1 MGLKD
6 LFKASKPPART
17 APLLQAPRLD
27 KPATETP
34 LLPGAAPSEP
44 AETAEPQAVA
54 PAEVQPSAEPPLP
67 LEVVSVAA
75 SAPSPGFLFF
85 PDENEMLAER
95 QRKAE
100 AERAERALQLEAL
113 SLSLLDRWNELEEE
127 LPSAAAVRSRS
138 LADQDE
144 PDRNA
149 KAARPAVAGV
159 SAEDVT
165 AVVNT
170 IPDAILTFDDQGR
183 IVSANAGAEAMFGYA
198 AADLLHLPLARL
210 LEGAAEGSGVELTAF
225 AADTAQ
231 SRSVREWRGLRQD
244 GTALVVEVSMGAVTV
259 AGVRHG
265 AAVVRDIT
273 ARKAAEDERSRLTES
288 LQQQVAETQA
298 ALEALRS
305 TQDRLVQSEKMAS
318 LGVLVAGIAHE
329 INTPVGIA
337 VTAASHLMER
347 MALLTE
353 AITNGTL
360 KKSQLLDTVAT
371 SRESAA
377 IVLSNLVRAAELI
390 QSFKQVAVDQTSRE
404 MRTIDL
410 DVYLHETL
418 NSLRP
423 RIKASAQRVELLC
436 PPGVSLHIAA
446 GALSQLVSNLVLNAL
461 EHAYPGGQ
469 PGLVRVVAS
478 VDGEQVELV
487 VEDDGAGIAAEVLPH
502 IYDPFF
508 TTRRGS
514 GGSGLGLHIVYNLVT
529 QTLGGSIAV
538 RSRPGEGTR
547 FTVRWL
553 ASRAGAG

>member
-6 LFKASKPPART
+6 LFKPSRPVVKTEPV
-17 APLLQAPRLD
+17 LQAPRFAPLVPEAPPPPD
-27 KPATETP
+27 PAPVETADAPTDGPAEP
-34 LLPGAAPSEP
+34 LAEAETSAPAAVMAAP
-44 AETAEPQAVA
+44 A
-54 PAEVQPSAEPPLP
+54 PT
-67 LEVVSVAA
+67 
-75 SAPSPGFLFF
+75 PGFLFF
-85 PDENEMLAER
+85 PDEDDVLAER

-100 AERAERALQLEAL
+100 AERAERARQLEAL
-113 SLSLLDRWNELEEE
+113 SLSLLDRWSELEEE
-127 LPSAAAVRSRS
+127 LPAAAVSSRT
-138 LADQDE
+138 LDDE
-144 PDRNA
+144 DTLPEREKPA
-149 KAARPAVAGV
+149 AVAV
-159 SAEDVT
+159 SAEDVS

-183 IVSANAGAEAMFGYA
+183 IVSANAGAEEMFGYA
-198 AADLLHLPLARL
+198 AADLPGLPLARL
-210 LEGAAEGSGVELTAF
+210 LEGAAEGSGVELLAF
-225 AADTAQ
+225 AADAAQ
-231 SRSVREWRGLRQD
+231 GRSVREWRGLRQD
-244 GTALVVEVSMGAVTV
+244 GAPLVVEVSMGAVTV

-273 ARKAAEDERSRLTES
+273 ARKAAEDERSRLNES

-377 IVLSNLVRAAELI
+377 IVLSNLMRAAELI

-404 MRTIDL
+404 TRTIDL
-410 DVYLHETL
+410 DVYLHETI
-418 NSLRP
+418 NSLQP
-423 RIKASAQRVELLC
+423 RIKATAQRVELLC
-436 PPGVSLHIAA
+436 PPGISLHLAA

-461 EHAYPGGQ
+461 EHAFPDGQ
-469 PGLVRVVAS
+469 PGLVRVTAS
-478 VDGEQVELV
+478 RDGETVQLIVQ
-487 VEDDGAGIAAEVLPH
+487 DDGAGIAAEVLPR

-508 TTRRGS
+508 TTRRGA

-529 QTLGGSIAV
+529 QTFGGRIEVAST
-538 RSRPGEGTR
+538 PGEGSR
-547 FTVRWL
+547 FTVRWP
-553 ASRAGAG
+553 AAAAG

>member
-6 LFKASKPPART
+6 FFKPARPVTRT
-17 APLLQAPRLD
+17 APVLQLPAPAS
-27 KPATETP
+27 PAK
-34 LLPGAAPSEP
+34 ASEP
-44 AETAEPQAVA
+44 APSPPLELDA
-54 PAEVQPSAEPPLP
+54 PGTLEPPLAEAEALTNSDHSP
-67 LEVVSVAA
+67 PPAA
-75 SAPSPGFLFF
+75 VTSPSPVPGFIFF
-85 PDENEMLAER
+85 PDENDVLAER

-100 AERAERALQLEAL
+100 AERAERARQLEAL

-127 LPSAAAVRSRS
+127 LPAAHLSSRTLAEDGEAGRAVDRSAA
-138 LADQDE
+138 
-144 PDRNA
+144 
-149 KAARPAVAGV
+149 V
-159 SAEDVT
+159 SAEDVS

-170 IPDAILTFDDQGR
+170 IPDAILTFDDEGR
-183 IVSANAGAEAMFGYA
+183 IVSANAGAEALFGYA
-198 AADLLHLPLARL
+198 AADLPGLPLARL
-210 LEGAAEGSGVELTAF
+210 LEGAAEGSGSELLAF
-225 AADTAQ
+225 AADAAQ
-231 SRSVREWRGLRQD
+231 NRSVREWRGLRQD
-244 GTALVVEVSMGAVTV
+244 GTPLVLEVSMGAVSV

-288 LQQQVAETQA
+288 LQRQVAETQA

-377 IVLSNLVRAAELI
+377 IVLSNLERAAELI

-404 MRTIDL
+404 LRTIDL
-410 DVYLHETL
+410 DVYLHETI
-418 NSLRP
+418 NSLQP
-423 RIKASAQRVELLC
+423 RIKATAQRVELLC
-436 PPGVSLHIAA
+436 PPGISLHLAA

-461 EHAYPGGQ
+461 EHAFPEGQ
-469 PGLVRVVAS
+469 PGLVRVTAS
-478 VDGEQVELV
+478 REGEMVQLV
-487 VEDDGAGIAAEVLPH
+487 VQDDGGGMAADVLPR
-502 IYDPFF
+502 IFDPFF
-508 TTRRGS
+508 TTRRGA

-529 QTLGGSIAV
+529 QTFGGTIAV
-538 RSRPGEGTR
+538 TSAPGEGSG
-547 FTVRWL
+547 FTLRWP
-553 ASRAGAG
+553 ASMASEE